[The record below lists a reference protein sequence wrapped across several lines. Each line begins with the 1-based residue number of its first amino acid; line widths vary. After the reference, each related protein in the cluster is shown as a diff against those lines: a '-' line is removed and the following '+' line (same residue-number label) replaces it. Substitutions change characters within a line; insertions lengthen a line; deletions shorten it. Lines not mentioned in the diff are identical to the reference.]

1 MKPRIFVDGGT
12 RGMVIAL
19 SDPQKNRNIMKR
31 RRGATTN
38 NDLEY
43 LAIIFGIEYIN
54 KKYPKIP
61 VTLYSDSRLAV
72 KQINGEY
79 RINGGNLLKLN
90 NQVQNKLTRYITI
103 TWIRRSVNLAGIYL
117 EKKKN
122 YLSRDKSQ

>member
-1 MKPRIFVDGGT
+1 
-12 RGMVIAL
+12 MVIAL